1 MIQKFYST
9 LNEFL
14 INGVIYTTFMCNYDS
29 HVQDISF
36 ESGSS
41 YQRYWRNEIV
51 KFVIVRSWEDEKGG
65 GKYWILAILQP
76 MFPSNLVWML

>member
-65 GKYWILAILQP
+65 RANIVSWLYYNQC
-76 MFPSNLVWML
+76 FQVT

>member
-29 HVQDISF
+29 HEQDISSK
-36 ESGSS
+36 SGSS

-51 KFVIVRSWEDEKGG
+51 MFVMMRSWEDEKGRG
-65 GKYWILAILQP
+65 QILYLGYTTTNG
-76 MFPSNLVWML
+76 SK